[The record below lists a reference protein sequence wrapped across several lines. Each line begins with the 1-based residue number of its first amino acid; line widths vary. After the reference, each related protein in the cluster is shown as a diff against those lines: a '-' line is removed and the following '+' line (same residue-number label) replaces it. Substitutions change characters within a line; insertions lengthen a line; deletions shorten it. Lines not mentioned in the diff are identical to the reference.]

1 MGKDENGE
9 RLAKVKKL
17 LPKLDEVRQQETA
30 LLEEIA
36 AILSG
41 EPGIGEKLK
50 FVEGE
55 YVRLWQARYRSPY
68 QWRYTEDRPHLK
80 RLIKALG
87 TDEIVVRMTRY
98 VADDTEF
105 YRKARHPFG
114 LFVRNV
120 NEFSGEAALGL
131 EADTASGPVGCRHA
145 PRCGSDA
152 DCTAKML
159 AELRR

>member
-1 MGKDENGE
+1 MSKDESAA
-9 RLAKVKKL
+9 RLEKVKKL
-17 LPKLDEVRQQETA
+17 LPRLDEVRQQETA

-87 TDEIVVRMTRY
+87 VDELVVRMTRY

-105 YRKARHPFG
+105 YRRARHPFAV
-114 LFVRNV
+114 FVRNV
-120 NEFSGEAALGL
+120 NEFSGEPALGL
-131 EADTASGPVGCRHA
+131 AVDESSGPVGCRHT
-145 PRCGSDA
+145 PRCETDVL
-152 DCTAKML
+152 CTSKML
-159 AELRR
+159 KEMRR